1 MIFLLHHLLEDAA
14 RRTPQAEAFRC
25 LERSASYADLDRW
38 SSALAGCLAQQDIG
52 RGDRVGIYLNKSLE
66 CAVAIY
72 GVLKSG
78 AAYVPLDP
86 GAPQERLERIVRAC
100 DIRCLVTHDARR
112 KGAVAL
118 TEMPDSPLAA
128 VIGLTQPLA
137 RDLPGWSWDE
147 LYRAAP
153 GPCDDAGRTADDTA
167 YVIYTSGSTG
177 EPKGIV
183 HSHSSGLAYARM
195 AADLYGLTPVDRLS
209 NLPPLHFDQSIFDY
223 FSGVAAGACT
233 VIIPEAYA
241 KLPASLSELMQ
252 RERLTVWYSVPY
264 ALIQLLLHGVLAERD
279 LRALRCVL
287 FGGEPFP
294 PKHLAALMALW
305 PQARFYNVYGPAEV
319 NQCTS
324 HLVPADI
331 GLQGQP
337 AVGRPCPNVE
347 LLLVDDADRP
357 VAQGEAGELL
367 IRTPTMMRGY
377 FGTGSPVGDTF
388 YFRSN
393 EDGTEDR
400 FYRSGDLLREDRQ
413 GLLHFLGRRDRQVKV
428 RGFRVEL
435 DEVEAIMTAHP
446 AVQEAAAVLNPAGE
460 AAVLAVS
467 VTLAEAADCDERAL
481 RQYAAQHLPGYAV
494 PERITILTV
503 FPRTTTG
510 KIDRNR
516 LGARAQQ
523 PEAQ

>member
-1 MIFLLHHLLEDAA
+1 
-14 RRTPQAEAFRC
+14 
-25 LERSASYADLDRW
+25 
-38 SSALAGCLAQQDIG
+38 
-52 RGDRVGIYLNKSLE
+52 
-66 CAVAIY
+66 VAIY
-72 GVLKSG
+72 GILKSG

-86 GAPQERLERIVRAC
+86 GAPRERLQRIVHRC
-100 DIRCLVTHDARR
+100 DIRCLVTHDPRR
-112 KGAVAL
+112 SGAAAL
-118 TEMPDSPLAA
+118 AGSADSPVTA
-128 VIGLTQPLA
+128 VVGLSAPLE
-137 RDLPGWSWDE
+137 RDLAQCSWDE
-147 LYRAAP
+147 VYRMAP
-153 GPCDDAGRTADDTA
+153 APRDEVGRTADDTA

-183 HSHSSGLAYARM
+183 HSHASGLAYARM
-195 AADLYGLTPVDRLS
+195 AAELYDLAPVDRLS

-264 ALIQLLLHGVLAERD
+264 ALIQLLQHGVLADRD
-279 LRALRCVL
+279 LRSLRCVL

-294 PKHLAALMALW
+294 SKHLRALMALW

-324 HLVPADI
+324 YRVPADSAVA
-331 GLQGQP
+331 QQP

-347 LLLVDDADRP
+347 LLLVDDEDRP
-357 VAQGEAGELL
+357 VARGDTGELL
-367 IRTPTMMRGY
+367 VRSPTMMRGY
-377 FGTGSPVGDTF
+377 FGADAGSAGSF
-388 YFRSN
+388 YVRSN
-393 EDGTEDR
+393 TDGTQDR
-400 FYRSGDLLREDRQ
+400 FYRTGDLLREDEH

-435 DEVEAIMTAHP
+435 DEIEAVMTAH
-446 AVQEAAAVLNPAGE
+446 AEVQEAAAVLSGSGE
-460 AAVLAVS
+460 TAALEVS
-467 VTLAEAADCDERAL
+467 VTLAPAAQSDERAL
-481 RQYAAQHLPGYAV
+481 RQYAAQRLPGYAV
-494 PERITILTV
+494 PERVEILSV

-516 LGARAQQ
+516 LSDRVQQ
-523 PEAQ
+523 PAVQ